1 MFDDCLSSRNEARSH
16 LQSTRDDLQRAAAVN
31 QNIYGLNI
39 QLTQTV
45 EAQAAKMQTLQR
57 EVGELTVKCAEL
69 EGELANLTAKSAAS
83 QASYHQTI
91 EALQT
96 ECIEGAS
103 KHFEHISRL
112 GEVMQHLQNA
122 TVHMER
128 ESNAVILQQHNE
140 MVRRER
146 EHSARI
152 DHQQR
157 EIERLERERAASNA
171 RLASEREQRQQV
183 VAELESLEEV
193 VVPNFIAMASALR
206 QMHQARLRLSQA
218 DQLLLERQQPPPQ
231 DLALQQ
237 QQPPP
242 QDDADDYD

>member
-69 EGELANLTAKSAAS
+69 EAELANLTAKSAAS
-83 QASYHQTI
+83 QASYHHTI

-96 ECIEGAS
+96 KCFEGAS
-103 KHFEHISRL
+103 KHFEHITRL
-112 GEVMQHLQNA
+112 GEVMQHMQNA

-128 ESNAVILQQHNE
+128 ESNAVILQQQNE
-140 MVRRER
+140 MARRER

-231 DLALQQ
+231 DLALQR

-242 QDDADDYD
+242 QDDADDYE